1 MLLYCKSLQIVACRS
16 MYMLITAT
24 VQFVVDAGHQ
34 LCRCSRHLCQSAARF
49 DREEQE
55 LRCKIL

>member
-1 MLLYCKSLQIVACRS
+1 MPFDVYA
-16 MYMLITAT
+16 ITAAT

-34 LCRCSRHLCQSAARF
+34 LRRCSRHLRQSVARF